1 MLHVDIIKEQSVCPF
16 FLSFFVERGGGS
28 QDLTNPF
35 KVFIFQIH
43 VVYRELRKSAFR

>member
-1 MLHVDIIKEQSVCPF
+1 MLHVDIIKEQSVCHF
-16 FLSFFVERGGGS
+16 FCLFLWKGGGGS

>member
-16 FLSFFVERGGGS
+16 FVFFCGKGGGS